1 MAVARHRL
9 PERARRARAD
19 EVADAVGRQG
29 PELTHRVSWQPSCPH
44 SDPLAA
50 GRTMTRDR
58 RVTPGAGRRSPATRH
73 TELGWAHER
82 AGHLRREELQ
92 ARHELHHDP
101 HHGRR
106 ARRLPRR
113 GGALPSRRRAGLP
126 VGQPRDH
133 RAPPARARGRPVDG
147 DLRPDPRQ
155 AQLDLRPRP
164 RRPRPGAAD
173 PAHPGRLLQ
182 ARPRLPP
189 RHHGSRDRR
198 RADRR
203 RGDQRLQADHRRP
216 RDASGASSTARA
228 PPTSTPTPSPTRS
241 RR

>member
-1 MAVARHRL
+1 M
-9 PERARRARAD
+9 
-19 EVADAVGRQG
+19 
-29 PELTHRVSWQPSCPH
+29 
-44 SDPLAA
+44 
-50 GRTMTRDR
+50 
-58 RVTPGAGRRSPATRH
+58 TPGTAVSRPVRDSAPAATRH

-101 HHGRR
+101 DHRRR

-126 VGQPRDH
+126 VGQPRHH
-133 RAPPARARGRPVDG
+133 RATPARARGRPVDG

-164 RRPRPGAAD
+164 GRPRPGAAD
-173 PAHPGRLLQ
+173 PAHPGRVLQ

-189 RHHGSRDRR
+189 RHHRPGDRR

-203 RGDQRLQADHRRP
+203 RRDQRLQADHRRP
-216 RDASGASSTARA
+216 RDAVARA
-228 PPTSTPTPSPTRS
+228 PPRGRSRPLSRRPAPTRS